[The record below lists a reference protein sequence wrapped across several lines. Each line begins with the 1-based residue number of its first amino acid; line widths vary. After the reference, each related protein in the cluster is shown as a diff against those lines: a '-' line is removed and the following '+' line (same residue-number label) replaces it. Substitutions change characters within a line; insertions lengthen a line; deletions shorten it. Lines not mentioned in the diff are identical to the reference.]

1 MKKLLMFLMAAAL
14 LATISYAQTPA
25 TEEHNQEHN
34 RVFIQNETIHAGQGQ
49 GIGQG
54 EGHGAGWV
62 FEGPEG
68 ATAMAYAFAE
78 IGGDRETVKGAPYTA
93 TAVTEITQ
101 SLADGN
107 RIVNKTSSS
116 VARDSQGR
124 TRREETVGKVGGLQL
139 KGLKVVSIYDPVAGT
154 SFVFKSGG
162 QPAEEEKHGEAKVIR
177 IEERKKVRVFTSG
190 TPKEF
195 SFEHSGEV
203 KHESLGTKTIEGV
216 SAEGKRETRTI
227 AAGAI
232 GNERPIEITS
242 ETWYSPELHTVV
254 LSKRNDPR
262 MGETVF
268 RLTEISRAE
277 PDASLFQPPPG
288 TKVESERR
296 GKGLVIERHSPE
308 EE

>member
-25 TEEHNQEHN
+25 PEEHN
-34 RVFIQNETIHAGQGQ
+34 RVFVQKETIHTGPGQGL
-49 GIGQG
+49 GQG
-54 EGHGAGWV
+54 EGHGTGWV

-68 ATAMAYAFAE
+68 GPDMAFAFAE
-78 IGGDRETVKGAPYTA
+78 IGGERETVKGAPYTA
-93 TAVTEITQ
+93 TGLTEITQ

-107 RIVNKTSSS
+107 RIVHKTTSS

-124 TRREETVGKVGGLQL
+124 TRHEETVGKVGGLQL
-139 KGLKVVSIYDPVAGT
+139 KGLKIVSIYDPVAGT
-154 SFVFKSGG
+154 NSIFKSGE
-162 QPAEEEKHGEAKVIR
+162 QPAEEEGRGEGKVIK
-177 IEERKKVRVFTSG
+177 IEERKKVRVFATGSK
-190 TPKEF
+190 KEGWV
-195 SFEHSGEV
+195 EQPGEV

-227 AAGAI
+227 PAGTI

-288 TKVESERR
+288 VKVETDRR
-296 GKGLVIERHSPE
+296 GKSFVYERHSPDE
-308 EE
+308 E